1 MKNFLSNMKTA
12 MNKAQISFMLRTA
25 GVSTA
30 KEEGS
35 HLLEVLG
42 TIIIA
47 IVILVIFKDNIVNIF
62 TNAMGKTTT
71 QLDNLFN

>member
-1 MKNFLSNMKTA
+1 MKKFLSNMKTVI
-12 MNKAQISFMLRTA
+12 NKAQISLMMKTA

-47 IVILVIFKDNIVNIF
+47 IVILVIFKGQIVNIF
-62 TNAMGKTTT
+62 NNAMEQTST
-71 QLDNLFN
+71 QVSNLFN